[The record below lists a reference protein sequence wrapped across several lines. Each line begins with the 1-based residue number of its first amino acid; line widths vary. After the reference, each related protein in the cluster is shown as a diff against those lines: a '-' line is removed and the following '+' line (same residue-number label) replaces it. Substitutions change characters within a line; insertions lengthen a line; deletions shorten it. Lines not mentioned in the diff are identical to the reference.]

1 MDSFFILDDFS
12 GGLLIKGVYSKFK
25 VINIVLYYK
34 KLMLYII
41 FKKILKN
48 IKDKAYK
55 KILLKIKFLN
65 IYQL

>member
-1 MDSFFILDDFS
+1 
-12 GGLLIKGVYSKFK
+12 
-25 VINIVLYYK
+25 
-34 KLMLYII
+34 MLYII

-55 KILLKIKFLN
+55 KILLKIKIVD